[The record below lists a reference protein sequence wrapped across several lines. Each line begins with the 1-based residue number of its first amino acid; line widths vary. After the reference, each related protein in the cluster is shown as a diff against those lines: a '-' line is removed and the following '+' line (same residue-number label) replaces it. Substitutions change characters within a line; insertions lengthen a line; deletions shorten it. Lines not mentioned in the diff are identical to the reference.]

1 MPPRTSPLTDAR
13 HHVGLK
19 TDKTWKLEVKFINAV
34 KGKIM
39 AYGISMD
46 GWMDG
51 YKGWK
56 WDYNKLQNT
65 FLKVIPYLIPLH

>member
-1 MPPRTSPLTDAR
+1 MPPRISPLTDAC

-19 TDKTWKLEVKFINAV
+19 TDKTWKLEVKYINAV

-51 YKGWK
+51 YKGW
-56 WDYNKLQNT
+56 DNKLQNT
-65 FLKVIPYLIPLH
+65 CLKVIPYLIPLSIR

>member
-46 GWMDG
+46 GW
-51 YKGWK
+51 
-56 WDYNKLQNT
+56 
-65 FLKVIPYLIPLH
+65 I

>member
-1 MPPRTSPLTDAR
+1 MPPRISPLTDAC

-46 GWMDG
+46 GWMDIKG
-51 YKGWK
+51 GSGIINYK
-56 WDYNKLQNT
+56 T
-65 FLKVIPYLIPLH
+65 RVLK